1 VVSLRSDDRVQ
12 VVSPLVPAL
21 AGTPAVARAGMMVT
35 REEPKTAFIVAW
47 VLCLIFYFLQ
57 YALRSAPGVMI
68 PELTTEFAL
77 TTLGVSSLL
86 GVYYYTYAGFA
97 IVAGA
102 SLDRYGARLPIFVG
116 VLTVSAGSV
125 MFGLGSISMAESG
138 RLLQGAGSAFAF
150 TGAVYLAVHG
160 FSGRW
165 LATAIG
171 FTQFA
176 GMLGGF
182 AGQFAVGPLVDGPIA
197 WQSFWIYAGVA
208 LALAALLLLFTTPAR
223 HAPASG
229 SIWTIL
235 TPFKV
240 VLTNPQ
246 SYLCGIIG
254 GLLFMPTTIGDMI
267 WGVPFLTH
275 GLGVAQADAV
285 ARSSMIPLGW
295 VIGAPLLGY
304 LADRIG
310 RRKPVLLGG
319 IVLMLVSGVGVA
331 YPFVPPY
338 IGGLAFGIGSG
349 AAMIPYSMIKETN
362 PDNVKGSA
370 TGAMNLMVFSFSA
383 LLAPVFG
390 LALTRFSGGK
400 TLTLTDFHEADLIWA
415 GAIILSFVLTLFLRE
430 TGHARRPAVP
440 LAFTGKAL

>member
-1 VVSLRSDDRVQ
+1 MTSLRSDDVEM
-12 VVSPLVPAL
+12 VSPPAPGL
-21 AGTPAVARAGMMVT
+21 SRTPAVARAAMIVT

-68 PELTTEFAL
+68 PELTTQFAL

-102 SLDRYGARLPIFVG
+102 SLDRYGARWPVFLGVMTVG
-116 VLTVSAGSV
+116 AGSV
-125 MFGLGSISMAESG
+125 LFGLGSFSLAEGG

-182 AGQFAVGPLVDGPIA
+182 AGEFAVGPLVHGPIG

-208 LALAALLLLFTTPAR
+208 LALVAVVLLFTTPAR
-223 HAPASG
+223 QTPAGDAPVGG
-229 SIWTIL
+229 SIWAIL

-254 GLLFMPTTIGDMI
+254 GLLFIADDDWRYDLGRS
-267 WGVPFLTH
+267 VP
-275 GLGVAQADAV
+275 DAWSWRD
-285 ARSSMIPLGW
+285 AG
-295 VIGAPLLGY
+295 G
-304 LADRIG
+304 G
-310 RRKPVLLGG
+310 RC
-319 IVLMLVSGVGVA
+319 
-331 YPFVPPY
+331 
-338 IGGLAFGIGSG
+338 
-349 AAMIPYSMIKETN
+349 
-362 PDNVKGSA
+362 
-370 TGAMNLMVFSFSA
+370 
-383 LLAPVFG
+383 
-390 LALTRFSGGK
+390 
-400 TLTLTDFHEADLIWA
+400 
-415 GAIILSFVLTLFLRE
+415 AIIDDP
-430 TGHARRPAVP
+430 TGMGDRRATP
-440 LAFTGKAL
+440 LAT

>member
-1 VVSLRSDDRVQ
+1 M
-12 VVSPLVPAL
+12 
-21 AGTPAVARAGMMVT
+21 TVT
-35 REEPKTAFIVAW
+35 REEPKAAFIVAW
-47 VLCLIFYFLQ
+47 VLCLLFYFLQ

-68 PELTTEFAL
+68 PELTTKFAL

-102 SLDRYGARLPIFVG
+102 SLDRYGARLPVFLGVMTVG
-116 VLTVSAGSV
+116 AGSV
-125 MFGLGSISMAESG
+125 LFGLGSFGLAEGG

-182 AGQFAVGPLVDGPIA
+182 AGEFAVGPLVHGPIA

-208 LALAALLLLFTTPAR
+208 LALVALVLLFTTPAR
-223 HAPASG
+223 HAAAGG
-229 SIWTIL
+229 SIWAIL

-240 VLTNPQ
+240 VLINPQ
-246 SYLCGIIG
+246 SYLCGVIG

-304 LADRIG
+304 LADWIG
-310 RRKPVLLGG
+310 RRKPILLGG
-319 IVLMLVSGVGVA
+319 IALMLISGVGVA
-331 YPFVPPY
+331 YPFIPPY
-338 IGGLAFGIGSG
+338 IGGLIFGIGSG
-349 AAMIPYSMIKETN
+349 AAMIPY
-362 PDNVKGSA
+362 
-370 TGAMNLMVFSFSA
+370 
-383 LLAPVFG
+383 
-390 LALTRFSGGK
+390 
-400 TLTLTDFHEADLIWA
+400 
-415 GAIILSFVLTLFLRE
+415 
-430 TGHARRPAVP
+430 
-440 LAFTGKAL
+440 